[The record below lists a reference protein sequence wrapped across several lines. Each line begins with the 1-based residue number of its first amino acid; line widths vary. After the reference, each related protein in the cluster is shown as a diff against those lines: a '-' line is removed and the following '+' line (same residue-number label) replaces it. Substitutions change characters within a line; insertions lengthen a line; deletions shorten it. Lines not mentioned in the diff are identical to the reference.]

1 VYSISDTEMNLLISI
16 EYIREVYDKG
26 DYIAI
31 IADDAKVEMQSM
43 S

>member
-1 VYSISDTEMNLLISI
+1 MYSISDTEMNLLISI

-31 IADDAKVEMQSM
+31 IADDAKEQTLSM